1 LYHIHLIY
9 YHNIKHTMECSICF
23 EQFIRPTSN
32 DNYTELYN
40 EFMEKNNDDIK
51 FLSLL
56 LLPNQ
61 MPKHRCHNDRCDKYL
76 CEDCYEK
83 SIDDTTLFKC
93 HYCRCS
99 EYKIYM
105 SKNVLRELQIKVL
118 GEDGF
123 RKYWKDQLKKLM
135 EF

>member
-1 LYHIHLIY
+1 
-9 YHNIKHTMECSICF
+9 MECSICF
-23 EQFIRPTSN
+23 EQFIRPTSA

-61 MPKHRCHNDRCDKYL
+61 NPFYQCHNDRCNKYL
-76 CEDCYEK
+76 CEDCYLK
-83 SIDDTTLFKC
+83 SIDDSTLFKC
-93 HYCRCS
+93 HYCRCCD
-99 EYKIYM
+99 YKIYM
-105 SKNVLRELQIKVL
+105 SKNVLRQLQIKVL

-123 RKYWKDQLKKLM
+123 KKYYRDQLKNYM
-135 EF
+135 DI